1 MVCLKLIMTF
11 TTIDNVLTL
20 QWRTFAL
27 SRKSAGRGS
36 RNNWFAEQC
45 RRCPFSSLQYF
56 WGSSSSTTPWW
67 QSWVIEQSPSNAS
80 KGSPFLKCVGS
91 ISWDFFSSRMSLFL
105 KSWCPFWRTFYDERV
120 DFIGS
125 SGLSRLALWNL
136 PVFEEKISFFSRRFW
151 VTLVIR
157 IYILKF
163 SRF

>member
-80 KGSPFLKCVGS
+80 KGSPFFEMCWFYIVGFFLLEDVTFFEKLMS
-91 ISWDFFSSRMSLFL
+91 I
-105 KSWCPFWRTFYDERV
+105 WRTFYDERV

-125 SGLSRLALWNL
+125 SGLSRLVLWNW
-136 PVFEEKISFFSRRFW
+136 PVFEEKITFFSRRFW
-151 VTLVIR
+151 VTLVIQ